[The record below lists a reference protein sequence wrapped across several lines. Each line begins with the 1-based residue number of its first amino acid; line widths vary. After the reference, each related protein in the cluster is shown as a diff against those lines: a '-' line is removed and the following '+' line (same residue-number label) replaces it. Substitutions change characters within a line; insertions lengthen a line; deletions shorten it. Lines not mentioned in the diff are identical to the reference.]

1 MIRATAH
8 TGTMDHLFL
17 PFEQSIKSRRT
28 RMFDKT
34 KERIAKLEET
44 NETFRKAK
52 QHVEKNKTTYI
63 VGAGCLVVG
72 YVLRKPQAITM
83 ITEAAAPIIAP
94 VFNNHNVVENT
105 VNNGGYARKIIR
117 CLETDQMWPS
127 MTKAAEAAGHTLQA
141 M

>member
-1 MIRATAH
+1 MTRATAH

-34 KERIAKLEET
+34 KERIAKLEKT

-63 VGAGCLVVG
+63 VGAGCLAGGIVVG
-72 YVLRKPQAITM
+72 LYFRRPIVIDFQ
-83 ITEAAAPIIAP
+83 PIINNTP
-94 VFNNHNVVENT
+94 VFNNHNV
-105 VNNGGYARKIIR
+105 
-117 CLETDQMWPS
+117 
-127 MTKAAEAAGHTLQA
+127 
-141 M
+141 